1 LVFITC
7 EKQGDIGEPFS
18 KLFRDKFQMK
28 LPEKADR
35 EAIVRWLLHKGNMEY
50 DVAIIAKFL

>member
-1 LVFITC
+1 
-7 EKQGDIGEPFS
+7 
-18 KLFRDKFQMK
+18 MK